1 MINDRRWKIFH
12 VIRLWEGISFFFLL
26 CVGRSIE
33 SVSLD
38 IDEYRSMEWN
48 DRSGAFHM
56 EIGVFLEF

>member
-12 VIRLWEGISFFFLL
+12 VIRLWEGISFFSF
-26 CVGRSIE
+26 VSEDRFE

-48 DRSGAFHM
+48 DRRALF
-56 EIGVFLEF
+56 IWK

>member
-1 MINDRRWKIFH
+1 MEDFPRNSIMGRDFFFF
-12 VIRLWEGISFFFLL
+12 SFFVSEDRFE
-26 CVGRSIE
+26 SI
-33 SVSLD
+33 SLD

>member
-12 VIRLWEGISFFFLL
+12 VIRLWEGISFFSF
-26 CVGRSIE
+26 VSEDRFESI
-33 SVSLD
+33 SLD